1 MKQVTQAQTKT
12 ETFALGT
19 DKLPQKA
26 SINIDIDNEG
36 AGWQGEVG
44 EGGGLGYK
52 GRSLA
57 NDTTF

>member
-26 SINIDIDNEG
+26 SINIDTDNKG
-36 AGWQGEVG
+36 AGWQGGVVE
-44 EGGGLGYK
+44 GGLGYK
-52 GRSLA
+52 GRSPA

>member
-44 EGGGLGYK
+44 EGGGV
-52 GRSLA
+52 RV
-57 NDTTF
+57 